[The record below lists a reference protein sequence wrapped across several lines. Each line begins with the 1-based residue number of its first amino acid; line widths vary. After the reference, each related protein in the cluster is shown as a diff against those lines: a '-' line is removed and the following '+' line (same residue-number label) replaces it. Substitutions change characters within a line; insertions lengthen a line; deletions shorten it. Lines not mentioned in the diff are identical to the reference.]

1 MPGALLAVDFAAT
14 FELQGGRCRRSTPD
28 AASYTRPMWLA
39 AYFAFVGVL
48 FLLHWVVTDPSFD
61 ATDTM
66 TEWPYVLAFSAAL
79 LSLACALP
87 LLARLAGGQRV
98 VRVSLVP
105 AAGAALGSFA
115 NVLEDGLGMDWAF
128 WVFVMSTGLILL
140 GLVAFAMVM
149 VRDRRGRDRL
159 LALIPAGT

>member
-1 MPGALLAVDFAAT
+1 
-14 FELQGGRCRRSTPD
+14 
-28 AASYTRPMWLA
+28 
-39 AYFAFVGVL
+39 
-48 FLLHWVVTDPSFD
+48 
-61 ATDTM
+61 M

-79 LSLACALP
+79 LSLAFALP

-128 WVFVMSTGLILL
+128 WAFVVSTGLIVL
-140 GLVAFAMVM
+140 GLVAFAVVM
-149 VRDRRGRDRL
+149 VRDSRGRDRL
-159 LALIPAGT
+159 LALIPAGTLAGILVYVAAGGIVLFLTWLAAAAVALARRAPASATVAPTPP